1 MMDGMFKNGTMKMIV
16 NIIALLSLVA
26 YIAVSELSKTRVVNA
41 ANGLNERVARIEECI
56 LSLRPLPQ
64 DVAGIK
70 VAIEDLQKSLDKLEK
85 RMETK

>member
-1 MMDGMFKNGTMKMIV
+1 MDGMPKNGTMRMII

-26 YIAVSELSKTRVVNA
+26 YIALSELSKSRVTHA
-41 ANGLNERVARIEECI
+41 ANNINERVARIEECI

-70 VAIEDLQKSLDKLEK
+70 VAIEDLRESVDKLEK
-85 RMETK
+85 RIEAK